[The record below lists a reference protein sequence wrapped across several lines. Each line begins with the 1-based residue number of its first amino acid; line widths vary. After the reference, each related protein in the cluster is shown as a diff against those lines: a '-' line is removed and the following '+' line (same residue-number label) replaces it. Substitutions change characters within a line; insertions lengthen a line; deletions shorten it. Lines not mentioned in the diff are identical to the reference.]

1 MFNQLKINKS
11 LSQASTRLSQ
21 MKAFQKRLAP
31 IEKYAV
37 YFGKFEGG
45 LTESYE
51 YFDGSAL
58 FNVKKLT
65 QALNKE
71 LEDLGTPFEV
81 DEDLVLGQGLQ
92 ARPYSIKSYF
102 TSVTIRTIVHAI
114 KNRCGGLEN
123 VVHLNIPS
131 MSQED
136 RSEFISALNKHKDSK
151 FWGKLV
157 IVTMT
162 NEARFTQLDFLA
174 DMNGF
179 KAPFWPEETSYFN
192 ILEMSH
198 EGHGE
203 IKMSGQL
210 CDTLFTADPEGTRS
224 LILEKTKKLVEK
236 KLEAFRKQ
244 EVSDAYL
251 KDLYGDVGQLMAQ
264 LRPDFVQ
271 EQSASLYRSQVDN
284 AVEGICNIVND
295 MNLPCEGDYGAVVP
309 ELSLLFC
316 DKGLLHFGE
325 AFIPGMEGKEVLII
339 KYPKMSNHEYM
350 VVKCLTKNE
359 YISRAAG
366 VMSREAFDE
375 FKNLV
380 RNLKPGLTV
389 LPAIAEIMEMLAGLD
404 FDGDK
409 TGQITEK
416 EIIEKVKEF
425 EAIIARIG

>member
-1 MFNQLKINKS
+1 MSNTLKINKS

-31 IEKYAV
+31 IEKYAIF
-37 YFGKFEGG
+37 FGKFEGG
-45 LTESYE
+45 LTKQYE

-92 ARPYSIKSYF
+92 ARPYSVKSYF
-102 TSVTIRTIVHAI
+102 TSVTVRTIVHAI
-114 KNRCGGLEN
+114 KNRCGGEN
-123 VVHLNIPS
+123 NIAHLHIPS
-131 MSQED
+131 MSKED
-136 RSEFISALNKHKDSK
+136 RNEFISALNKHKDSK

-162 NEARFTQLDFLA
+162 EESRFSQVDFLA
-174 DMNGF
+174 DMNAF
-179 KAPFWPEETSYFN
+179 KAPYWPEETSFFN

-210 CDTLFTADPEGTRS
+210 CDTLFTADPEATRE

-236 KLEAFRKQ
+236 KLEAFRKK
-244 EVSDAYL
+244 EVSDAFL

-271 EQSASLYRSQVDN
+271 EQSASLYRGQVDN
-284 AVEGICNIVND
+284 AIEGICNVVND
-295 MNLPCEGDYGAVVP
+295 MNLPCKGDYGAVVP

-316 DKGLLHFGE
+316 NQGLLHFGE
-325 AFIPGMEGKEVLII
+325 AFIPGMENEEVLMI
-339 KYPKMSNHEYM
+339 KHPKMGNHEFM
-350 VVKCLTKNE
+350 IVRCISSTE

-366 VMSREAFDE
+366 IMSREAFEE
-375 FKNLV
+375 FKKMV
-380 RNLKPGLTV
+380 RALKPGLTV

-416 EIIEKVKEF
+416 AIIKIAKKL